1 MKELD
6 KGIRTRHQKT
16 SLGQPDNS
24 QFTELTFNVM
34 KRKASINGPQNN
46 VQNKQDKIPLNKAVP
61 KDKKIVKK
69 VSKNKKTKRQNRKG
83 ILPKA
88 INKIKTR
95 TTNNIQ
101 I

>member
-1 MKELD
+1 MKEAP

-16 SLGQPDNS
+16 TSGQPDNT

-34 KRKASINGPQNN
+34 RRKASTNGPQNI
-46 VQNKQDKIPLNKAVP
+46 VQNKQDRISVNKAQL
-61 KDKKIVKK
+61 KTKRIVKEAPTNQK
-69 VSKNKKTKRQNRKG
+69 TKNQNKKT
-83 ILPKA
+83 ILPNG

-95 TTNNIQ
+95 TTNIQ